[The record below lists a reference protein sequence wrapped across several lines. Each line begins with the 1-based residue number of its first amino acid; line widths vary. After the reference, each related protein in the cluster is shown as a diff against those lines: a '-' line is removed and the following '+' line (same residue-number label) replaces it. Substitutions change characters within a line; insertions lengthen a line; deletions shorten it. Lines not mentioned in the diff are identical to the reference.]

1 MGRYDYSERRRAAAK
16 KKGPHP
22 IWQGIGCLV
31 IIILP
36 IISYALAD
44 ATIEAGVKAR
54 WAFLP
59 YELLG
64 APRFPDIVWKY
75 WQIARLFSPITQI
88 DNLYANLVLTG
99 IYTLIFGGL
108 ASLVYAI
115 VYRYIGPPRYGPQ
128 DIPPPKIKT
137 KPYKR

>member
-1 MGRYDYSERRRAAAK
+1 MGRYDYSERRRIAAK
-16 KKGPHP
+16 KRGPHP
-22 IWQGIGCLV
+22 IWQGIGCLI

-44 ATIEAGVKAR
+44 ATIQAGVNAR
-54 WAFLP
+54 WTFLP

-64 APRFPDIVWKY
+64 APRFPDFVWKY
-75 WQIARLFSPITQI
+75 WQLAALAGPISKI
-88 DNLYANLVLTG
+88 NNLYANLVLTG
-99 IYTLIFGGL
+99 IYAIIFGGL
-108 ASLVYAI
+108 ASLGYSI

-128 DIPPPKIKT
+128 DVPPPKIRT

>member
-1 MGRYDYSERRRAAAK
+1 MGRYEKYENRKRVVK
-16 KKGPHP
+16 KTGPHP
-22 IWQGIGCLV
+22 VWQGIGCLI

-44 ATIEAGVKAR
+44 ATIQAGIHAR
-54 WAFLP
+54 WTFLP

-64 APRFPDIVWKY
+64 APQFPDFVWKY
-75 WQIARLFSPITQI
+75 WQLARLASPIAQI

-99 IYTLIFGGL
+99 IYAIILGGL
-108 ASLVYAI
+108 ASLGYAI

-128 DIPPPKIKT
+128 DVPQPRIKT